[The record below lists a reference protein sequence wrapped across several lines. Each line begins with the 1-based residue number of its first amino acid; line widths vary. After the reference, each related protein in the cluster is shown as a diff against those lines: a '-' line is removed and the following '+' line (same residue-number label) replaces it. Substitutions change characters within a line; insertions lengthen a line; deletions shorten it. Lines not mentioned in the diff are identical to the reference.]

1 MLNEEKTSCF
11 DEILLAVS
19 KFPEAEQNIFK
30 LLARLLAVNPAT
42 STTILTSVYSHLH
55 GHRMDRER
63 FSNPAINRQC
73 LYRVAQKFVSLNENR
88 NFNK

>member
-19 KFPEAEQNIFK
+19 KFPEAEQNICK
-30 LLARLLAVNPAT
+30 LLAVNPTT
-42 STTILTSVYSHLH
+42 STTILASVYSHLH

-73 LYRVAQKFVSLNENR
+73 LYRVAQKFVSPNENR
-88 NFNK
+88 NFNKWQS

>member
-1 MLNEEKTSCF
+1 MLNEEKTSYF

-19 KFPEAEQNIFK
+19 KFPEAEQNICK
-30 LLARLLAVNPAT
+30 LLAVNPAT
-42 STTILTSVYSHLH
+42 SATILAIVYSLH

-63 FSNPAINRQC
+63 FSNLAMNRQC
-73 LYRVAQKFVSLNENR
+73 LHRVAQEFVSRNENR

>member
-19 KFPEAEQNIFK
+19 KFPEAEQNICK
-30 LLARLLAVNPAT
+30 LLAVNPAT
-42 STTILTSVYSHLH
+42 STTILASVYSHLH
-55 GHRMDRER
+55 DHRMDRER

-73 LYRVAQKFVSLNENR
+73 L
-88 NFNK
+88 

>member
-11 DEILLAVS
+11 DKILLAVS
-19 KFPEAEQNIFK
+19 KFPEAEQNICK
-30 LLARLLAVNPAT
+30 LLAVNPAT
-42 STTILTSVYSHLH
+42 SATILASVYSHLH

-63 FSNPAINRQC
+63 FSNLAMNRQC
-73 LYRVAQKFVSLNENR
+73 LHRVAQEFVSRNGNR